1 MVRSQ
6 PTCYTLLVMNE
17 GTENTRR
24 VRQLSSDYVWHS
36 DWLPLGFGDLLSLFY
51 WYTHSRLESHRAYYQ
66 AFLGALGGGLGIT
79 NTPFGVAL
87 RILPD
92 DPKGALIVLTDVAG
106 EAGDDHEDALA
117 RRYASHALLRRRE
130 EVITFMRLNTRH
142 MSGGP
147 GDGLNDAVLGEAIAR
162 VYIDEFEARS
172 LEMGHILLS
181 LDEVLHRLLLGDR
194 PLHAVSLGILIADY
208 GSPNPRDVRDDFRR

>member
-1 MVRSQ
+1 
-6 PTCYTLLVMNE
+6 MNE
-17 GTENTRR
+17 TTETARR

-66 AFLGALGGGLGIT
+66 AFLGALSEGLGVA
-79 NTPFGVAL
+79 NTRFGAML

-92 DPKGALIVLTDVAG
+92 DPKGALIALTEVAG
-106 EAGDDHEDALA
+106 DLGNDDEDALA
-117 RRYASHALLRRRE
+117 RRYAAHALLRRRE

-147 GDGLNDAVLGEAIAR
+147 GHGLNDAALGEAIAQI
-162 VYIDEFEARS
+162 YIDEFEARS
-172 LEMGHILLS
+172 LEMGHILPN
-181 LDEVLHRLLLGDR
+181 LDEVLYRLLLGGR
-194 PLHAVSLGILIADY
+194 PAPAVPLEALIADY
-208 GSPNPRDVRDDFRR
+208 GCPKPRDVRDDFRR